1 MSYLARLKQK
11 KASEVPRGEAT
22 KVSKGAFVPFVAPQ
36 SAPPREI
43 SEQWREF
50 ESLLAIVAPA
60 YRTPPPQYGQIRDT
74 ARHDLNAALTAYRE
88 MAAQLERNQ
97 FGKAGNHK

>member
-36 SAPPREI
+36 SAPSRDI
-43 SEQWREF
+43 SEQWRTL
-50 ESLLAIVAPA
+50 ESLLAIVGPA
-60 YRTPPPQYGQIRDT
+60 YNTPAHEYLEIRQ
-74 ARHDLNAALTAYRE
+74 AAASDLPAAITSFKE
-88 MAAQLERNQ
+88 MAKQHGR
-97 FGKAGNHK
+97 